1 MRTQPET
8 RARSSQE
15 PGKRARKLSRYK
27 ANQACTTPAR
37 TCLTSLFG
45 WEAVSQ
51 ADMAA
56 LINCRE
62 KQYSYPT
69 ELKNA
74 LKPPPV
80 DIGVGL

>member
-56 LINCRE
+56 LTVRLEMRYN
-62 KQYSYPT
+62 
-69 ELKNA
+69 
-74 LKPPPV
+74 
-80 DIGVGL
+80 IGQSRGNL

>member
-1 MRTQPET
+1 MHE
-8 RARSSQE
+8 E
-15 PGKRARKLSRYK
+15 PF
-27 ANQACTTPAR
+27 TTGLGV
-37 TCLTSLFG
+37 TLTSLFG

-56 LINCRE
+56 LLNCRE